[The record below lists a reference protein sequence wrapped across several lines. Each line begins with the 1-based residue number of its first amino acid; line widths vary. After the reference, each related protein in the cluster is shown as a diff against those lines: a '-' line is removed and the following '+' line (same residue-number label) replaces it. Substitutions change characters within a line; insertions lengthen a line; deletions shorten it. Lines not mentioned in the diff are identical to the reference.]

1 MLEAGNLMLGGLVRC
16 RICCEMQL
24 KAGETFNGHPLCVD
38 CIAIIKNKA
47 CRMQAVQEKKSDA

>member
-1 MLEAGNLMLGGLVRC
+1 MLEAGYLVRC

-38 CIAIIKNKA
+38 CIAIIKNTA
-47 CRMQAVQEKKSDA
+47 CRMPAVQEKKSDA